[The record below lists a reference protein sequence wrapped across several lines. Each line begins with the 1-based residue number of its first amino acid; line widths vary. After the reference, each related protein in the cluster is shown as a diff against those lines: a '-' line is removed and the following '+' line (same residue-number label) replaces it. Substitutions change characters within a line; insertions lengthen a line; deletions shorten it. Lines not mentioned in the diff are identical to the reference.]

1 MAMTAKATTIDGRP
15 ARREGGINYRLLA
28 GGMLTLSGIFVSV
41 RLYQQFF
48 AWTVGLDSTTPEFQ
62 THWMRLL
69 YAEFVAEGLAAA
81 AIWGWLWKTR
91 DRNLAALE
99 PSEEIRRYLRL
110 IGWLLMYV
118 FAVYWA
124 EFFAEQDATWH
135 QTVVRDTEFTP
146 SHIPLFFGAMP
157 VFIIMGVSSYLYAR
171 TRIPQFARGHS
182 VPFLIAVAGPFMMLP
197 NVGFNEWGHTF
208 WIMEEIF
215 SAPLHA
221 GFVVFAWAALCLG
234 GILMQG
240 IPRIVELAQGEA
252 QRAAIRPVSS

>member
-1 MAMTAKATTIDGRP
+1 MSAVFV
-15 ARREGGINYRLLA
+15 GI
-28 GGMLTLSGIFVSV
+28 
-41 RLYQQFF
+41 RLYQQAF
-48 AWTVGLDSTTPEFQ
+48 AWTAGLDSTSPEFQ
-62 THWMRLL
+62 THWMTLL
-69 YAEFVAEGLAAA
+69 YAQFALEGLAAVS
-81 AIWGWLWKTR
+81 IWGWLWRTR
-91 DRNLAALE
+91 DRDLE
-99 PSEEIRRYLRL
+99 NVKPEVELSRFMRL
-110 IGWLLMYV
+110 IAWLLLYV

-171 TRIPQFARGHS
+171 TRIPMFSRGHS

-221 GFVVFAWAALCLG
+221 GFVVFGWAALCLG

-240 IPRIVELAQGEA
+240 IPRIVELASNG
-252 QRAAIRPVSS
+252 AARPARPA

>member
-1 MAMTAKATTIDGRP
+1 MAMTKAATLDDRSAASRP
-15 ARREGGINYRLLA
+15 LMNYPLLV
-28 GGMLTLSGIFVSV
+28 GGMLVLTVLFVGL
-41 RLYQQFF
+41 RIYQQVF
-48 AWTVGLDSTTPEFQ
+48 AWTTGLDSTSIEFQ
-62 THWMRLL
+62 TYWMRVL
-69 YAEFVAEGLAAA
+69 YLEFALEGIAAV
-81 AIWGWLWKTR
+81 AIWGWIWRTR
-91 DRNLAALE
+91 DRNLAALA
-99 PSEEIRRYLRL
+99 PSEELRRYMRL
-110 IGWLLMYV
+110 ISWLMMYV

-171 TRIPQFARGHS
+171 TRIPQFAHRHS

-234 GILMQG
+234 GILMQA
-240 IPRIVELAQGEA
+240 IPRIVELAQAEG
-252 QRAAIRPVSS
+252 QRAAVRPA